1 MKPIFQ
7 RNFKFWQNLD
17 NCANIFAIQHTR
29 QVQFPKAL
37 WLQQALD
44 PSYMCIASSEIQLA
58 WISFRGTW
66 CSVLLLGCVQKIDFC
81 ETSRWVFH
89 LGNNSVCSRRNT
101 NSSFSDRFLL
111 VWINHVHLT
120 KNFDHWFE
128 TLRFWNQYH
137 KKWFHVKCGGRKTLL
152 FSHYACQIHFTRAFG
167 FKMKLH
173 PEILKLL

>member
-1 MKPIFQ
+1 MGFNTKKCSQFAKKSNPPAYEFVKITPFKVYTKFEKPIFQ
-7 RNFKFWQNLD
+7 PNFKFWQNLD

-66 CSVLLLGCVQKIDFC
+66 CSALLLGCVQKIDFC

-101 NSSFSDRFLL
+101 NFSFSDRFLL

-120 KNFDHWFE
+120 KIFKLIIGLRLWDFE
-128 TLRFWNQYH
+128 INII
-137 KKWFHVKCGGRKTLL
+137 K
-152 FSHYACQIHFTRAFG
+152 SDFT
-167 FKMKLH
+167 
-173 PEILKLL
+173 

>member
-1 MKPIFQ
+1 M
-7 RNFKFWQNLD
+7 D

-89 LGNNSVCSRRNT
+89 LGNNSVCSWRNT

-120 KNFDHWFE
+120 KIFDHWFE
-128 TLRFWNQYH
+128 NTVWTFWNFYASHILREISFGQ
-137 KKWFHVKCGGRKTLL
+137 FQFCNVSEFES
-152 FSHYACQIHFTRAFG
+152 FSGAESWQ
-167 FKMKLH
+167 
-173 PEILKLL
+173 